1 MSASDPR
8 PRSLRFILWFGAL
21 ALWCALAVTGIVL
34 LAVGVDQT
42 WYFEP
47 TSEAILRARAG
58 NVLILQGVIAV
69 LAAAGWTRLM
79 LAPLWARILVA
90 APAVLIGTLS
100 LMFENSLFP
109 QLSALVTFP
118 FALVG
123 VVGVL
128 VLARPLARGDVR
140 RARST

>member
-1 MSASDPR
+1 
-8 PRSLRFILWFGAL
+8 
-21 ALWCALAVTGIVL
+21 VL